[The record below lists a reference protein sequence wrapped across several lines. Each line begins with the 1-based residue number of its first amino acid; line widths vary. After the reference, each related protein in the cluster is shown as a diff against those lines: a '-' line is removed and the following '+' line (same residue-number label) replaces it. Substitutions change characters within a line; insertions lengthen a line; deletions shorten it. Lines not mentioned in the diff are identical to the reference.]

1 MCNWS
6 DSVVELLH
14 STYLK
19 TNILFLGKKKNQQ
32 IKNVLLHF
40 LESKAA
46 LLLSRGEK
54 KVKTEPYHISEYCD
68 LSFIMYQTETANG
81 NEKTPK

>member
-19 TNILFLGKKKNQQ
+19 TNILFLGKKKKPTNQKCTPSLFGVQ
-32 IKNVLLHF
+32 SSLAI
-40 LESKAA
+40 EQG
-46 LLLSRGEK
+46 GEK
-54 KVKTEPYHISEYCD
+54 GKD
-68 LSFIMYQTETANG
+68 
-81 NEKTPK
+81 